1 MLQVTDYSS
10 YRDDTGIFPRETH
23 LQLVSRIHEVRN
35 ENDQSIRKHSEAFSR
50 PIDSNLFGADAMCG
64 SCHLAP
70 SLPSANLIHLQRQEQ
85 HPVERCETG
94 PLHGAKKVPL
104 EGFVPCPPFD
114 MDGR

>member
-10 YRDDTGIFPRETH
+10 YTRRYGIFPPETY
-23 LQLVSRIHEVRN
+23 LQLVFRMDEVRN
-35 ENDQSIRKHSEAFSR
+35 ENYQSICKHSKAFSGK
-50 PIDSNLFGADAMCG
+50 FGANLLVAGDVCG
-64 SCHLAP
+64 GCHLAP

-85 HPVERCETG
+85 HLVERFGTG